1 MFTLLR
7 MLQGLSTGGEYTSSL
22 VFLVERAPPGR
33 RGLTA
38 SFGPFGAILG
48 ILLGSAMGWL
58 FASVIT
64 PEALADWGWRIPFL
78 LGLAVGLAGF
88 FLRRSMPELPKTEAH
103 GRAPI
108 AEMFRDH
115 WSLLITLAAFS
126 VFNGVGFYITFVYVA
141 SWLQSVD
148 HMSLSRALEI
158 NTISMCAMLPMFL
171 LSAWLSDRYGR
182 KPVLLVATLAGL
194 FAAVP
199 LFLVMQH
206 PTLMLALLGQIG
218 LTLIV
223 GGFIG
228 TQAASMVE
236 IAPPRVRC
244 TAVGLGYNITLGT
257 IGGMTPLAATWLVQR
272 TGDELAPAFLIM
284 GAAVVTLAA
293 ILYLPE
299 TARATFGEADG
310 GPARAAQPG

>member
-1 MFTLLR
+1 
-7 MLQGLSTGGEYTSSL
+7 
-22 VFLVERAPPGR
+22 
-33 RGLTA
+33 
-38 SFGPFGAILG
+38 
-48 ILLGSAMGWL
+48 MGWL
-58 FASVIT
+58 FASVMT

-88 FLRRSMPELPKTEAH
+88 ILRRSMPELPKTEAR

-108 AEMFRDH
+108 AEVFRDH
-115 WSLLITLAAFS
+115 WRLLVTLAAFS

-148 HMSLSRALEI
+148 HFSLSRALEI

-182 KPVLLVATLAGL
+182 KPVLFVATLAGL
-194 FAAVP
+194 VAALP

-206 PTLMLALLGQIG
+206 PTLMLALLGQVG

-284 GAAVVTLAA
+284 AAAVITLAA
-293 ILYLPE
+293 ILCLPE
-299 TARATFGEADG
+299 TARTTLGEEAPDG
-310 GPARAAQPG
+310 GSVRAAKPG